1 MLEITCCA
9 ICVWVGNG
17 ATSFDIDHPGSIAA
31 TCYIMLGYSNSIPQQ
46 VLGARHTGQHIK
58 M

>member
-31 TCYIMLGYSNSIPQQ
+31 TCYIMLGY
-46 VLGARHTGQHIK
+46 GQ
-58 M
+58 

>member
-17 ATSFDIDHPGSIAA
+17 ATSFDIDHPGSSSGHMLHNAGLRPVTSAA
-31 TCYIMLGYSNSIPQQ
+31 NEGSHEGS
-46 VLGARHTGQHIK
+46 
-58 M
+58 